1 VAGRGRYFIAKIA
14 GWKQGVIKMTATAY
28 ERGTALRRWRSTAR
42 GTAFFLAML
51 AGGMAGWGAAAQ
63 TSAGNLVITCSNP
76 ASGASW
82 QISIDFERQT
92 VDSYAATISDST
104 IAWRDPRDLGSYTL
118 DRKSGNLTVV
128 IASSTGG
135 YFIHD
140 QCKLD
145 K

>member
-1 VAGRGRYFIAKIA
+1 
-14 GWKQGVIKMTATAY
+14 MSATAY
-28 ERGTALRRWRSTAR
+28 EQGKTLWRCRPSARGTAL
-42 GTAFFLAML
+42 FLAML
-51 AGGMAGWGAAAQ
+51 AAAPAALSAAAQ
-63 TSAGNLVITCSNP
+63 AQGGNRVITCSNP

-82 QISIDFERQT
+82 QITIDFERQT
-92 VDSYAATISDST
+92 VDSYAATIDDST

>member
-1 VAGRGRYFIAKIA
+1 MLFIAKIA
-14 GWKQGVIKMTATAY
+14 GRPQGVIKMSATAY
-28 ERGTALRRWRSTAR
+28 EQGTALRRWRAVSR
-42 GTAFFLAML
+42 GAALLLAVLAAGL
-51 AGGMAGWGAAAQ
+51 AGRSAAAQ
-63 TSAGNLVITCSNP
+63 THAGNRVITCTNP

-82 QISIDFERQT
+82 QITVDFERQT

-104 IAWRDPRDLGSYTL
+104 IAWRDPRDLGNYTL
-118 DRKSGNLTVV
+118 DRKSGNLTVI

>member
-1 VAGRGRYFIAKIA
+1 
-14 GWKQGVIKMTATAY
+14 MSATAY
-28 ERGTALRRWRSTAR
+28 EQGTTLHRWRSASR
-42 GTAFFLAML
+42 AAAFLLAMF
-51 AGGMAGWGAAAQ
+51 AAGMAGWGATAQ
-63 TSAGNLVITCSNP
+63 TSAGSRAITCSNP

-82 QISIDFERQT
+82 QITIDFERQT

-104 IAWRDPRDLGSYTL
+104 IAWRDPRDLGNYTL
-118 DRKSGNLTVV
+118 DRKSGNLTVI

-140 QCKLD
+140 QCKLG

>member
-1 VAGRGRYFIAKIA
+1 MLFIAKI
-14 GWKQGVIKMTATAY
+14 GGGPQGVIKMSATAY
-28 ERGTALRRWRSTAR
+28 EQGTALRRWRPVSGSA
-42 GTAFFLAML
+42 AFLLAML
-51 AGGMAGWGAAAQ
+51 AGAMAGPGVAAQ
-63 TSAGNLVITCSNP
+63 TPAGNRVITCSNP

-82 QISIDFERQT
+82 QISIDFERRT

-104 IAWRDPRDLGSYTL
+104 IAWNDPRDLGHYTL
-118 DRKSGNLTVV
+118 DRKSGNLTVI

>member
-1 VAGRGRYFIAKIA
+1 
-14 GWKQGVIKMTATAY
+14 MSATAY
-28 ERGTALRRWRSTAR
+28 ERGTALRRWRPAVHVAAFLLAALTA
-42 GTAFFLAML
+42 GL
-51 AGGMAGWGAAAQ
+51 AGWGAAAQ
-63 TSAGNLVITCSNP
+63 TSAGKRMITCSNP

-82 QISIDFERQT
+82 QITIDFDRQT

-104 IAWRDPRDLGSYTL
+104 IAWRDPRDFGNYTL

>member
-1 VAGRGRYFIAKIA
+1 LAGRGLHFIAKFA
-14 GWKQGVIKMTATAY
+14 DGAQGVIKMSATAY
-28 ERGTALRRWRSTAR
+28 EQGTAPRRWRPVSRSA
-42 GTAFFLAML
+42 AFLLAML
-51 AGGMAGWGAAAQ
+51 AGLADWGAAAQ
-63 TSAGNLVITCSNP
+63 TQGGSRVITCSNP

-82 QISIDFERQT
+82 QITIDFERQT

-104 IAWRDPRDLGSYTL
+104 IAWRDPRDLGNYTL
-118 DRKSGNLTVV
+118 DRKSGNLTVI

>member
-1 VAGRGRYFIAKIA
+1 MLFIAKI
-14 GWKQGVIKMTATAY
+14 GRGPQGVIKMSATAY
-28 ERGTALRRWRSTAR
+28 EQGTAVRRWRPVS
-42 GTAFFLAML
+42 GSVAFLLAML
-51 AGGMAGWGAAAQ
+51 AAGLPGWGVSAQ
-63 TSAGNLVITCSNP
+63 APAGSRVVTCSNP

-82 QISIDFERQT
+82 QITIDFERQT

-104 IAWRDPRDLGSYTL
+104 IAWRDPRDLGNYTL
-118 DRKSGNLTVV
+118 DRKSGNLTVI